1 MVATSGVR
9 GVPEGRKGGIE
20 DLKKD
25 EKDTNA
31 PQQSP
36 VHRLVLG
43 EVGEG
48 GEGFGAFTGSGRFD
62 AIVCWCKE
70 YSVVILVD
78 LSWKKVRW
86 R

>member
-1 MVATSGVR
+1 MWSLWADVN
-9 GVPEGRKGGIE
+9 KGFSR
-20 DLKKD
+20 LFLR
-25 EKDTNA
+25 N
-31 PQQSP
+31 QQRSP
-36 VHRLVLG
+36 VHRLVSG
-43 EVGEG
+43 EAGEG

>member
-1 MVATSGVR
+1 M
-9 GVPEGRKGGIE
+9 
-20 DLKKD
+20 
-25 EKDTNA
+25 NA
-31 PQQSP
+31 ALSP

-43 EVGEG
+43 EAGEG